1 MKRSLR
7 RARGFALIL
16 AVFLIVSLAAIGAY
30 LLTLSNVQVETA
42 IMDEQGARAY
52 QAARAGIEWG
62 AYQVLQNPGGNFAT
76 TTCVVGPVFPV
87 QDMALPNLSPSP
99 TNLFRAQVQCQ
110 IFGPET
116 EAGTPVRIYRI
127 TSTGC
132 NQADCSAAPSG
143 PTSVNRQLQLTV
155 TN

>member
-1 MKRSLR
+1 MKQSLR

-30 LLTLSNVQVETA
+30 LLTVANVQVETGV
-42 IMDEQGARAY
+42 MDEQGARAY
-52 QAARAGIEWG
+52 QAARAGLEWG
-62 AYQVLQNPGGNFAT
+62 AYQVLQNPGGAFAT
-76 TTCVVGPVFPV
+76 VNCVAGGGGAA
-87 QDMALPNLSPSP
+87 QDVAPAALDPFL
-99 TNLFRAQVQCQ
+99 AQVTCQ
-110 IFGPET
+110 VFGPET
-116 EAGTPVRIYRI
+116 EAGTPVRTYRI

-132 NQADCSAAPSG
+132 NQANCSAAPSG